1 MRVMGV
7 DFGGTRIGLAVM
19 DARFGIA
26 SARPALL
33 ASGTLALDADE
44 IAKWMGK
51 EECELAVLGLP
62 LAAGEETKMSRIVRM
77 LGDRLAERG
86 VKTDYE
92 DEALTSF
99 ESEREMEAA
108 GLKASQR
115 RKMVDGEAAI
125 RILERWHARQGGAVH
140 G

>member
-1 MRVMGV
+1 
-7 DFGGTRIGLAVM
+7 
-19 DARFGIA
+19 
-26 SARPALL
+26 
-33 ASGTLALDADE
+33 
-44 IAKWMGK
+44 
-51 EECELAVLGLP
+51 
-62 LAAGEETKMSRIVRM
+62 MSRIVRM

-115 RKMVDGEAAI
+115 RD
-125 RILERWHARQGGAVH
+125 
-140 G
+140 